1 MKTDVAY
8 KVAIVV
14 NNLKK
19 SERLLINEENRNL
32 RQLDKVEHMQKTLA
46 EDYQNVKDSLD
57 QTDKLKTRA
66 QANFDAIEKENTEE
80 KLKY

>member
-1 MKTDVAY
+1 M
-8 KVAIVV
+8 
-14 NNLKK
+14 
-19 SERLLINEENRNL
+19 
-32 RQLDKVEHMQKTLA
+32 DKVEHMQKTLA

-57 QTDKLKTRA
+57 LTDKLKTRA

>member
-1 MKTDVAY
+1 MKTDVSY

-19 SERLLINEENRNL
+19 SERLLINDENRNI

-46 EDYQNVKDSLD
+46 EDYQNVKESL
-57 QTDKLKTRA
+57 
-66 QANFDAIEKENTEE
+66 E
-80 KLKY
+80 